1 MQIHPESAGYKCF
14 VLPVAK
20 QMMSNT
26 VVAKRDVMQMCFVGF
41 SVQMELSCCG
51 WICSVI
57 YSLPGRSA
65 FSDDEFCHPKSKNAS
80 KNKEL

>member
-1 MQIHPESAGYKCF
+1 M
-14 VLPVAK
+14 
-20 QMMSNT
+20 

-41 SVQMELSCCG
+41 SILIELRLLSCCG

-57 YSLPGRSA
+57 YLLPGRSA
-65 FSDDEFCHPKSKNAS
+65 FSDDKFCHPKLKNAR